1 MKYTILLVMA
11 LLMLGPG
18 DGKKKGRQG
27 NAQYVQE
34 QYEEAAATYRDGITS
49 VQENGPGAVH
59 SGLLNNLGA
68 ALYRSGDA
76 EQAGIAFATAARMAM
91 SPEDLVRA
99 NYNAGNAAFDTQQLE
114 QSLEHYRRA
123 LLNDP
128 SNADAKFN
136 YEFVKRKLEEQQ
148 QQQQQQDQ
156 QEQNE
161 DNQEQNENE
170 QQNQDGEQ
178 NEEQQ
183 DEQQQDQQQQNS
195 DEQSQQ
201 EQDQQQQEQEQQQE
215 DPTQLSEEEAQR
227 ILQALENEEEQ
238 LLRQVQK
245 MKTRPR
251 RVEKD
256 W

>member
-1 MKYTILLVMA
+1 MIRVLSILMMGSVL
-11 LLMLGPG
+11 LGPG
-18 DGKKKGRQG
+18 DGKKKGRKG

-34 QYEEAAATYRDGITS
+34 QYSEAVASYQDGVRS
-49 VQENGPGAVH
+49 VQENGAGAVH

-68 ALYRSGDA
+68 ALFRSGDA
-76 EQAGIAFATAARMAM
+76 EQAGIAFSSAAAMAM

-99 NYNAGNAAFDTQQLE
+99 SYNAGNAAFSAQQLE
-114 QSLEHYRRA
+114 ASLENYRRA

-136 YEFVKRKLEEQQ
+136 YEFVKRQLDEQQ
-148 QQQQQQDQ
+148 EQEQDSDQNEEENDQEQDGEQDQENSDENQDGEDQ
-156 QEQNE
+156 QEQQ
-161 DNQEQNENE
+161 DNP
-170 QQNQDGEQ
+170 D
-178 NEEQQ
+178 
-183 DEQQQDQQQQNS
+183 DQT
-195 DEQSQQ
+195 QQ
-201 EQDQQQQEQEQQQE
+201 EQDQQQEQEQRERE
-215 DPTQLSEEEAQR
+215 DPTKLSQEEAQR